1 MRKSSNN
8 IVLNKVRQLKAVML
22 EDGQLDEQGTVVYVM
37 MFMLAW
43 NDWNIVKNEL
53 ESTWKEAVV
62 A

>member
-1 MRKSSNN
+1 
-8 IVLNKVRQLKAVML
+8 ML
-22 EDGQLDEQGTVVYVM
+22 EDGQLDEQRTVVYVM

-53 ESTWKEAVV
+53 ESKWKEAVV

>member
-1 MRKSSNN
+1 LRKSSNN